1 MAKKQTNKND
11 TKKTKHIR
19 RTIKKG
25 RHTVTFAG
33 SVSRSLGRSFS
44 SSFSRSLPNDRK
56 AKIVQ
61 TFLEMLNT
69 VKLYHW
75 KTHSFAQ
82 HKATDELYAKLNENI
97 DTFVE
102 ILLGKDESRVKMVEK
117 RIKLIDSQ
125 NTKDFKSCI
134 YEYRE
139 FLIDISKYFNAKR
152 DTDLLSVRDEILGNL
167 NQFLY
172 LMTFDK

>member
-1 MAKKQTNKND
+1 MAKRNTLKVGKRLRKTLR
-11 TKKTKHIR
+11 TKS
-19 RTIKKG
+19 TIKN
-25 RHTVTFAG
+25 T
-33 SVSRSLGRSFS
+33 SLKNKR
-44 SSFSRSLPNDRK
+44 N
-56 AKIVQ
+56 AVIVHI
-61 TFLEMLNT
+61 FLEMLNT

-75 KTHSFAQ
+75 KTRSYAQ

-117 RIKLIDSQ
+117 RIRLIDSD
-125 NTKDFKSCI
+125 NTRDFKSQMHH
-134 YEYRE
+134 YRE
-139 FLIDISKYFNAKR
+139 FLIDISNYFNVKK
-152 DTDLLSVRDEILGNL
+152 DTDLLNVRDEILGNI